1 MTIALA
7 PERSIVRTFEVPD
20 TPHLLS
26 LLERD
31 GGMAW
36 VQGTP
41 NNQQGIV
48 ARGEVARIE
57 LAGPERFSRAQR
69 WWTTWS
75 AACDGDSPV
84 AFASF
89 AFSASPGA
97 SVMVV
102 PEVAIRRSLGT
113 TTATVV
119 GNPDRVAQ
127 LRAEIPA
134 LLDAADPSFHQ
145 QHEVAYLAGSLPLT
159 EWAAAVDAA
168 IGRIGRGELDKVV
181 LARDLVAQLAG
192 PVDVSVLLN
201 RLNAAFPDCWT
212 FAVDGLIGA
221 TPELLV
227 RRTGDQVTSRVLAGT
242 VHRSSDAGRDGALA
256 AALLGSDKDQEE
268 HAFAV
273 DSVAMALANHCTD
286 LRVPTRPFVLR
297 LANVQHLATD
307 VTGELVDGAP
317 ALALAASLHPTAAV
331 CGTPSERAKTVIRE
345 LEGLDRGRY
354 SGPVGWT
361 DSSGDGEFG
370 IALRCAQIEAPNRLR
385 LFAGCGI
392 VAGSDSAAEVAE
404 SDAKFG
410 AMRTA
415 LSG

>member
-7 PERSIVRTFEVPD
+7 PERSIVSTFEVPD

-26 LLERD
+26 LLGPD

-69 WWTTWS
+69 WWSTWS
-75 AACDGDSPV
+75 STCDGDNPV
-84 AFASF
+84 AFSSF
-89 AFSASPGA
+89 AFSSSPGA
-97 SVMVV
+97 SIMVV
-102 PEVAIRRSLGT
+102 PEIAIRRSLGK

-119 GNPDRVAQ
+119 GSAGRVAQ
-127 LRAEIPA
+127 LKAEIPA
-134 LLDAADPSFHQ
+134 LLDAANPSFHQ
-145 QHEVAYLAGSLPLT
+145 KQAVTYTAGSLPLSQ
-159 EWAAAVDAA
+159 WAAAVDAA
-168 IGRIGRGELDKVV
+168 IQRISRGELDKVV

-192 PVDVSVLLN
+192 PVDVSALLN

-242 VHRSSDAGRDGALA
+242 VHSSADAGKDGALA

-286 LRVPTRPFVLR
+286 LQVPTRPFVLR

-317 ALALAASLHPTAAV
+317 VLALAASLHPTAAV
-331 CGTPSERAKTVIRE
+331 CGTPSERAKVVIRE

-370 IALRCAQIEAPNRLR
+370 IALRCAQIEAENQLR

-404 SDAKFG
+404 SDAKFA
-410 AMRTA
+410 AMQSA
-415 LSG
+415 LNG